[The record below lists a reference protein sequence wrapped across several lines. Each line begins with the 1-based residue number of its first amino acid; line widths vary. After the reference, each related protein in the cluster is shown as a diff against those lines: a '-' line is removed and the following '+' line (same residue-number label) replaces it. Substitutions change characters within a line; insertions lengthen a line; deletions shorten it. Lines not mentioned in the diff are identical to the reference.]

1 MIERKTDL
9 GASSPASTSALHERE
24 GHFHD
29 AWACS
34 TPTDE
39 VLVRECFEAPTALE
53 NQFILKRLGALEGT
67 RLLDIG
73 AGLGES
79 SVYFALRGA
88 RVTTVDVSPRMV
100 EKAIELG
107 KKYGVELEGVVS
119 DAEDLKVPEG
129 EYDTIYIAN
138 TIHHIRDRATLFEQM
153 SRALKPGGVFF
164 SCDPLAYNPVI
175 NVYRKMATQV
185 RTEDEAPLTI
195 ADIRLAKKYFRG
207 VGHREFWISTLALFL
222 KYLLVDRVHPNQD
235 RYWKRILR
243 EKAED
248 LWWWTPFR
256 ALDAALTRI
265 PGVRWMAWNLVM
277 WGQKHVK
284 RECIRKD
291 LKPLAADFQKQIK
304 TIL

>member
-9 GASSPASTSALHERE
+9 GASSHASASALHERE
-24 GHFHD
+24 AEFHD
-29 AWACS
+29 AWANS

-39 VLVRECFEAPTALE
+39 VLVRECFEAATALE
-53 NQFILKRLGALEGT
+53 NQFILKRLGPLDGKK
-67 RLLDIG
+67 LLDIG

-88 RVTTVDVSPRMV
+88 RVTTVDVSPGMV

-119 DAEDLKVPEG
+119 GAEDLNVSAG
-129 EYDTIYIAN
+129 EYDVIYIAN
-138 TIHHIRDRATLFEQM
+138 TIHHVHDRARLFEQM
-153 SRALKPGGVFF
+153 SRALKPGGMFF
-164 SCDPLAYNPVI
+164 SYDPLAYNPVI
-175 NVYRKMATQV
+175 NVYRRMATQV

-195 ADIRLAKKYFRG
+195 ADIRMARKYFRG
-207 VGHREFWISTLALFL
+207 VGHREFWISTLALFV
-222 KYLLVDRVHPNQD
+222 KYFLIDRVHPNQD

-265 PGVRWMAWNLVM
+265 PGVRWMAWNVVM
-277 WGQKHVK
+277 WGQKAEKHT
-284 RECIRKD
+284 
-291 LKPLAADFQKQIK
+291 KP
-304 TIL
+304 